1 MYGFDLS
8 TELAG
13 SADLQMWQI
22 KEWKA
27 AGIALPTTTSM
38 QRERGDS
45 PSPVIAGIREIG
57 LVQKKAPAI
66 KVTLMDGTSF
76 VCGESQEFFDDSGW
90 VRPGAGIVLRAY
102 GKHTGSIRDSWPV
115 EVDSV
120 TDGLELDLYLPSI
133 YGRDNVVLAN
143 RLVARLPLPDNLK
156 GVIADLATGR

>member
-13 SADLQMWQI
+13 SADLLMSQI
-22 KEWKA
+22 KQLKE

-38 QRERGDS
+38 KRDRGEEAE
-45 PSPVIAGIREIG
+45 PAIAGIREIG

-76 VCGESQEFFDDSGW
+76 ICGESQEFYDDSRW

-102 GKHTGSIRDSWPV
+102 GKHAGSIRDSWPV
-115 EVDSV
+115 EIESV
-120 TDGLELDLYLPSI
+120 TDGLEVDLYLPSI

-156 GVIADLATGR
+156 GVIADLATGC